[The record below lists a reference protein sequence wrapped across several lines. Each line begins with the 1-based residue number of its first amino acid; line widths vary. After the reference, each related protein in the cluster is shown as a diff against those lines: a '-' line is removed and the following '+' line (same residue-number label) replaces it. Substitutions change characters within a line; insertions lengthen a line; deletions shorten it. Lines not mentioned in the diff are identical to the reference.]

1 MAAALYFVRHGETQ
15 WNVEGRL
22 QGQRDVPLNALG
34 RRQAAEC
41 GAILAALLARDGL
54 SLSQLDFVASP
65 LSRARETMER
75 LREVLGLDPRDYR
88 TDARLAELSF
98 GTWEGSTLA
107 ELRVLDP
114 ARSAAREH
122 DKWSFVPP
130 QGESYALLS
139 ERVRTWYAEV
149 GANTVAV
156 AHGGTAR
163 VLMAQLGVVPFRQAP
178 VVTIEQGA
186 VYVFAA
192 AGMNIHRSPQ
202 P

>member
-1 MAAALYFVRHGETQ
+1 MAPALYFVRHGETQ

-22 QGQRDVPLNALG
+22 QGQRDVTLNALG

-41 GAILAALLARDGL
+41 GMILRALLARDGL
-54 SLSQLDFVASP
+54 SPYQMHFVSSP

-75 LREVLGLDPRDYR
+75 VREGLGLDRAAYR

-107 ELRVLDP
+107 ELRVRDP
-114 ARSAAREH
+114 ARSAAREQ

-149 GANTVAV
+149 QPNTVAV

-163 VLMAQLGVVPFRQAP
+163 VLMALLGIVPRRQAP
-178 VVTIEQGA
+178 MLTIEQGA

-192 AGMNIHRSPQ
+192 AGMTIHRRESP
-202 P
+202 